1 MARIYHWQDTGSPSR
16 TLTGTVANKLRT
28 ILLACLVN
36 GYQDKPGAGWTLVHD
51 ATGGFSLR
59 NGPGTGI
66 INISDYDSSTYMV
79 IKVTLLETITG
90 DLTKSIPSGDNL
102 RSGQGAPSA
111 TPHLLPL
118 YGFQQNL
125 STAVWTV
132 VADERSFC
140 MYMGGGAQ
148 DATSTGYATLRAAW
162 LYAGETSNG
171 TFVAFGGTLTGSP
184 SSPSYDGD
192 GYTVLR
198 DPVTGL
204 VISGAG
210 LELTSGGVST
220 VQATLAMTDPV
231 GGLDLLPYPLL
242 YGDRVSGSAV
252 SVGSLR
258 GVVVSPR
265 HLRMNDSSA
274 EALLGLPV
282 SGDSRGKPMTI
293 DGITLCP
300 VAGGLPARCRCFLTD
315 HADYW

>member
-1 MARIYHWQDTGSPSR
+1 M
-16 TLTGTVANKLRT
+16 
-28 ILLACLVN
+28 
-36 GYQDKPGAGWTLVHD
+36 
-51 ATGGFSLR
+51 
-59 NGPGTGI
+59 
-66 INISDYDSSTYMV
+66 
-79 IKVTLLETITG
+79 
-90 DLTKSIPSGDNL
+90 
-102 RSGQGAPSA
+102 
-111 TPHLLPL
+111 
-118 YGFQQNL
+118 
-125 STAVWTV
+125 
-132 VADERSFC
+132 
-140 MYMGGGAQ
+140 
-148 DATSTGYATLRAAW
+148 
-162 LYAGETSNG
+162 YAGETSNG